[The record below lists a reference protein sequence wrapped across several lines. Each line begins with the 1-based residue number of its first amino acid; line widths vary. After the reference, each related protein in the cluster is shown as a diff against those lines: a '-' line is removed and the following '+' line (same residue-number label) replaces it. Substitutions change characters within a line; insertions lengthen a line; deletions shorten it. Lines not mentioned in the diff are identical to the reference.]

1 MWKHAAI
8 GTAVFT
14 LALPVT
20 TAQAAVIGG
29 FNVLDTFNFI
39 DARQS
44 NSAGLG
50 TGTRISFGLDV
61 TPVGTQP
68 PMLTDGTRVT
78 ANQGGSSFTV
88 PYINSPALPNQFFTS
103 ISYPSNSALTGSW
116 TLQLSNPSVNGGTI
130 ATVSTPALATTI
142 PPPFVNNVLLTP
154 NGQTP
159 TISWT
164 RPSGYTPSNQSV
176 YVFDRTNRTPSG
188 SATLV
193 YTTNIGATANSFT
206 LPAGTLAAGT
216 QYTFSVQL
224 DQRAAGGLT
233 ARSRSFV
240 DFNQAV
246 TVPAYLPVVQTA
258 TNVLGQTVPQFV
270 FNFGV
275 TAGLPVTIDPDVAV
289 GFEYQ
294 IGAGDPLFSS
304 VTLPD
309 IGDPTGYQVCP
320 WTGTA
325 YANCTRL
332 GANQRFTF
340 ANGIS
345 RFEVVD
351 IDASLGLDPSNPT
364 AFPTTLTFASDGQ
377 FTGTMTALLAAGATS
392 VPEPVSTSLLAS
404 GLVALGW
411 VHRRGTDGSRKQEK
425 LSKR

>member
-1 MWKHAAI
+1 MWKYTAI
-8 GTAVFT
+8 GTVVFT
-14 LALPVT
+14 LTLPLT
-20 TAQAAVIGG
+20 SAQAAVIGG

-44 NSAGLG
+44 NSAGFG
-50 TGTRISFGLDV
+50 TGTRIGFGLDV

-68 PMLTDGTRVT
+68 PTPTDGTTVT
-78 ANQGGSSFTV
+78 ANQGGSSFNV
-88 PYINSPALPNQFFTS
+88 PYIFSPALPDQFFRS
-103 ISYPSNSALTGSW
+103 ISYPSNSTLTGPW
-116 TLQLSNPSVNGGTI
+116 TLRLSNPSVNGGAS
-130 ATVSTPALATTI
+130 ATVSTPALATTT

-164 RPSGYTPSNQSV
+164 RPSGYTPSNQTI
-176 YVFDRTNRTPSG
+176 FILDRTHPDPSG
-188 SATLV
+188 AATV
-193 YTTNIGATANSFT
+193 VSTTSIGATANSFT
-206 LPAGTLAAGT
+206 VPAGTLAAGT

-246 TVPAYLPVVQTA
+246 TVPTYLPVVQTA

-270 FNFGV
+270 FNF
-275 TAGLPVTIDPDVAV
+275 PVVKNLNFTIDPDAAV

-309 IGDPTGYQVCP
+309 IGDPNGYQVCP

-325 YANCTRL
+325 YTSCTRL

-340 ANGIS
+340 ANGID

-364 AFPTTLTFASDGQ
+364 AFPTTLTFVSDGQ
-377 FTGTMTALLAAGATS
+377 FTGTMTALLAAGTTS
-392 VPEPVSTSLLAS
+392 VPEPMSTSLLVS
-404 GLVALGW
+404 GLAALGW
-411 VHRRGTDGSRKQEK
+411 VRRRGKC
-425 LSKR
+425 